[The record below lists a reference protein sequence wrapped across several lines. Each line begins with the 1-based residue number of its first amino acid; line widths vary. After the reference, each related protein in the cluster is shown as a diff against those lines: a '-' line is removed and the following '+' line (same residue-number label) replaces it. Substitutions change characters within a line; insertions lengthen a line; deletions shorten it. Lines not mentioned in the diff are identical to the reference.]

1 RSAISAGTINVTNGA
16 GQTQDIASLSRD
28 TTNTNGTVSKTPDV
42 NDILNQQADTM
53 AAAQAAGQVVSQGV
67 GAYADKK
74 RDD

>member
-1 RSAISAGTINVTNGA
+1 RSAIGAGTINVTNGA

-53 AAAQAAGQVVSQGV
+53 AAAQAAGQVVAQGV
-67 GAYADKK
+67 GAYADQK